1 MYHSLL
7 IFLAT
12 YFLLSH
18 GKHPLTLSLPLPPSP
33 SSPPL
38 VDPSSLPT
46 PPLPCFL
53 FLILTKKVQP
63 SLFLLF
69 TETPFENGKVFGLW
83 YVGNTVYTVTTTA

>member
-46 PPLPCFL
+46 LPSL
-53 FLILTKKVQP
+53 ASSLILTKKVQP
-63 SLFLLF
+63 SLLLLF

-83 YVGNTVYTVTTTA
+83 YVGNTVYTVSG